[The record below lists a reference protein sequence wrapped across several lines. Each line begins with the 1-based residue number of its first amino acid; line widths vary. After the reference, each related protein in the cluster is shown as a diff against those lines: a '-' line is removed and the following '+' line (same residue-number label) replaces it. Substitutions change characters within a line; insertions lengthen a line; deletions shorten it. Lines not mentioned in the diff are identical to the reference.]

1 MTLKQHYASITPRV
15 SNTSNIPYAGQNRL
29 SITPNVTSLGGLGK
43 IDDTPSNLLN
53 DEEQRRRF
61 MVGNDIIN
69 ASNTLLET
77 GKNVDAK
84 NQKYANSYTAANK
97 ADTFIVNQ
105 DMLTKAGLNYSSEH
119 LTQDQTHALQQQ
131 IEELQQANRNT
142 SHTEQSA
149 KPVNERITSSDW
161 YSVTKNKDGTSTVTS
176 YGVWDKILGRTV
188 GEGYSTTFTDDAR
201 SAQKML
207 SIMNGFNSSL
217 DNMNDSDRV
226 TASIRTISEM
236 LDVARG
242 GAGENILDSNGITT
256 IANAIDYANHVKDM
270 DYSQKAMQGLSLINQ
285 AAGQL
290 GYEIPALS
298 NAVSMYTAGYG
309 VYELLNN
316 WDKLDPSQRG
326 ALFMSS
332 LVNGALAYEP
342 AKNLVTTF
350 QQAWNNVGI
359 PSTGAQAVST
369 GGGQIASAG
378 GGAAASGGEKI
389 MTSSVGSSTGGAQV
403 GNASSSVGTSMGTQV
418 GASAVTRDTA
428 TSATQ
433 AAWNNGANEAT
444 RQAGQE
450 LASQQGAS
458 EGTQQ
463 MVNAGSSEL
472 ATDQAIE
479 QGSKQS
485 GSSMGLSF
493 YLAALAAFID
503 HGWNKN
509 YGMFRHG
516 NDVTTMAKYDYELL
530 KNHVGSGTNDDRKVL
545 AARGTQIGTT
555 IGAFWGPAGAA
566 IGGAIGVVVG
576 MGLGSFK
583 TGHSVEQKARDSWRY
598 QFATRGIF
606 RRTGDDKYAM
616 RLADGRYY
624 SVDADGSGSRATY
637 IDGSVKEFANPDKL
651 TEGDAHRIVNKQG
664 EARKLLPYEVD
675 YTNDLDFTGNIMVTP
690 LIMAVGGSYN
700 LKKTG
705 ELGQMLGLMTNG
717 ITSNCGREFTPEN
730 FGVMTSN
737 VRALFA
743 TQGITNKSLMNNS
756 LAEAYFSGILS
767 KKDYQLGLMAQN
779 WIFDEDG
786 FDQAAGV
793 MNSSRGSN
801 IGMTGG
807 RDVTASQ
814 NNFVQGDTRG
824 IA

>member
-15 SNTSNIPYAGQNRL
+15 SKTSAPMYGNQDRL
-29 SITPNVTSLGGLGK
+29 SITQNVTALGGLGK
-43 IDDTPSNLLN
+43 TNDMPSNLLN

-69 ASNTLLET
+69 ATNTLVES

-84 NQKYANSYTAANK
+84 NPKYANTYTPVNN
-97 ADTFIVNQ
+97 ADTMIVDQ
-105 DMLTKAGLNYSSEH
+105 GMLDKAGLTYSSEN
-119 LTQDQTHALQQQ
+119 LTQDQTQALQQQ
-131 IEELQQANRNT
+131 IAELQQTNRNT

-149 KPVNERITSSDW
+149 KPINERTSLSDW
-161 YSVTKNKDGTSTVTS
+161 YKVTKNKDGTSTVSS
-176 YGVWDKILGRTV
+176 YGIWDKVLGRTL

-201 SAQKML
+201 SAQQML
-207 SIMNGFNSSL
+207 SIMNGFNTSL
-217 DNMNDSDRV
+217 DNMSDSDRV

-242 GAGENILDSNGITT
+242 GAGENILDANGITT
-256 IANAIDYANHVKDM
+256 IANVIDYANHVKDM
-270 DYSQKAMQGLSLINQ
+270 DYTQKAIQGISLINQ
-285 AAGQL
+285 ASQQL
-290 GYEIPALS
+290 GYEIPALG
-298 NAVSMYTAGYG
+298 NAVSMFSAGYG
-309 VYELLNN
+309 AYQLLEN
-316 WDKLDPSQRG
+316 WDKLDSSQRG
-326 ALFMSS
+326 ALF
-332 LVNGALAYEP
+332 LATVANGALAYGP

-350 QQAWNNVGI
+350 QQAWNN
-359 PSTGAQAVST
+359 TGV
-369 GGGQIASAG
+369 ASAG
-378 GGAAASGGEKI
+378 TQAATTGTATSGGE
-389 MTSSVGSSTGGAQV
+389 TVVASSAGKSAG
-403 GNASSSVGTSMGTQV
+403 SSVGTQV
-418 GASAVTRDTA
+418 GVSAVTNETA
-428 TSATQ
+428 TPATQ
-433 AAWNNGANEAT
+433 AAWNSTANEAT

-463 MVNAGSSEL
+463 MVNAGTTEF
-472 ATDQAIE
+472 ATDQTMEQGIE
-479 QGSKQS
+479 QS
-485 GSSMGLSF
+485 GKGIGMSV

-509 YGMFRHG
+509 YGMFRDG
-516 NDVTTMAKYDYELL
+516 NDVTTMAKWDFELL
-530 KNHVGSGTNDDRKVL
+530 KNHMGGGTNDDRKVL

-555 IGAFWGPAGAA
+555 IGSFWGPIGTA

-583 TGHSVEQKARDSWRY
+583 TGHSVEQKARDAWRY

-700 LKKTG
+700 LKRTG

-717 ITSNCGREFTPEN
+717 ITSNCGREFNPEN
-730 FGVMTSN
+730 FKVMTSN
-737 VRALFA
+737 VRSLFA
-743 TQGITNKSLMNNS
+743 TQGITNKALMNNS
-756 LAEAYFSGILS
+756 LAEAYFNGILS
-767 KKDYQLGLMAQN
+767 KKDYHLGLMAQN

-786 FDQAAGV
+786 YDQAAGV
-793 MNSSRGSN
+793 MNSTRGSN